1 MPCDSSQKL
10 LSYTGTIRFVFLKVT
25 LLASMKKNHKRRTF
39 LDVKALLFQDEDT
52 FLEEM
57 LSKGWRQYVPCFE
70 GSVVKHMFLH

>member
-1 MPCDSSQKL
+1 MPCDRSQKL
-10 LSYTGTIRFVFLKVT
+10 LSCTDTIRSVFLKVT
-25 LLASMKKNHKRRTF
+25 LLASMKTHKRRTC
-39 LDVKALLFQDEDT
+39 LDVKALLFQDEDV